1 MLSWWRRRKARQQ
14 KVIRDADNLMAL
26 FGERAYFEALAR
38 AQHEEGQGLDS
49 RYWLAVR
56 REIARRIGKEVG
68 LDTATRYL
76 SS

>member
-1 MLSWWRRRKARQQ
+1 MFSWWRRRNERQKQ
-14 KVIRDADNLMAL
+14 VIRDADNLMAL

-38 AQHEEGQGLDS
+38 AHREEGQGLDS

-56 REIARRIGKEVG
+56 REVARRIGKEIG

-76 SS
+76 SR